1 MYEECTMYDCLLNLC
16 AMHIYCYC
24 PGVTLFTHRS
34 NTAKVIK
41 LQINAKDIVI
51 VFI

>member
-1 MYEECTMYDCLLNLC
+1 MYEECTMYDCLLKLRTFIVNLPVSRYL
-16 AMHIYCYC
+16 HTEYCK
-24 PGVTLFTHRS
+24 S
-34 NTAKVIK
+34 IIK